1 VSASELQACLAHL
14 YTSAAF
20 RRLVALEAER
30 ALDGYFLTAAE
41 RLSIT
46 TIDADAL
53 ERFAES
59 LEVKRRRQLERAYPA
74 LFALDP
80 AVLETLCRRYHEL
93 YPRRPDESVDT
104 DVTQFGT
111 FVEQTLTGGEPFAR
125 HAADL
130 ARFERLM
137 YELRQRA
144 AGADQDADRRHQPAA
159 RRDGEAR
166 ARRCDGVAVARF
178 HCNVSEIDDALRQ
191 GLTPD
196 VRHEQEFIVCG
207 LRDDERLPR
216 ILRVSAA
223 VALVVELCDGERS
236 AADVAAAIEAQ
247 FSEQGLASSVDDII
261 RQLADAQIL
270 EVADGA
276 LV

>member
-1 VSASELQACLAHL
+1 VSASESQACLAHL
-14 YTSAAF
+14 YTSASF
-20 RRLVALEAER
+20 RRLVALEPER

-53 ERFAES
+53 ERFAQS
-59 LEVKRRRQLERAYPA
+59 LEVKRRRRLERAYPA

-93 YPRRPDESVDT
+93 YPRRPDEPVDT
-104 DVTQFGT
+104 DVTQFGM
-111 FVEQTLTGGEPFAR
+111 FAEQTLAGGEPFAR

-137 YELRQRA
+137 YALRQRA
-144 AGADQDADRRHQPAA
+144 SGADQHADGRGQPAT
-159 RRDGEAR
+159 RDAGDR
-166 ARRCDGVAVARF
+166 PRRCDGVTVARF
-178 HCNVSEIDDALRQ
+178 HCNVSEIGDALRQ

-196 VRHEQEFIVCG
+196 VRHEEEFIVCG
-207 LRDDERLPR
+207 VRDGEWAPR

-236 AADVAAAIEAQ
+236 AADVGAAIEAH
-247 FSEQGLASSVDDII
+247 FAEQGLGGSVDDII
-261 RQLADAQIL
+261 RRLAHAQIL

-276 LV
+276 VA